1 MIPSVV
7 ASEIRSSVEDFLKTE
22 FRPTTPT
29 MEHLLNRFLEN
40 PEAVFKGPY
49 LSLSLPFQKGHFG
62 TDYFPHV
69 PMKFP
74 PFRHQER
81 AFERLSSPHYA
92 STLVATGT
100 GSGKTECFLMPILD
114 HCYQYRGETG
124 IKAILLYPMNALATD
139 QAKRIAQLI
148 WNNPNLKGKV
158 TAGLFVG
165 EKEQHPNAVMTPDG
179 IITDKDILRQSPPD
193 ILLTNYKMLD
203 YLLIRPLNQPLWS
216 GNHPH
221 TLRYLAVDEIHTF
234 DGAQGTDLAC
244 LIRRLKGRLQTPRNH
259 LACVGTSATLG
270 GKEGKAEMIN
280 YASELFD
287 ESFAEEAVIEEDR
300 LTSSEFLADAFIDP
314 TPVPNSDSTNDLNP
328 SKYETVEAYIR
339 AQYELWF
346 DEELTAPFTET
357 QWRVQLG
364 ERLTSLPIVHNL
376 LKILDS
382 HPVMAL
388 NDLWQELS
396 QKMRMPKNA
405 SPDYTQALLDSLI
418 ALCAVARR
426 QEGDSIFPWVNIRLQ
441 FWMRELRRMVASID
455 ATPELTY
462 ADDLS
467 PDEQERK
474 LPIVH
479 CRECG
484 STGWGGVRENHQSR
498 QIKSNLRDFYLS
510 FFSKRPLT
518 AFIFPTGGDDQRIHH
533 QGQFHTQTFCQ
544 DCLTLGEKDHHRCL
558 NCGSENLIS
567 VVEPNLI
574 ETKQTQTGGT
584 QRFITRDCPFCGNKD
599 GLAILGSRA
608 ASLASAAIGT
618 LYTSTYNSDRKLI
631 AFSDS
636 VQDAAHRAG
645 FFEARTFRTTLR
657 TALCQYLQRQG
668 NGKTLDTILSD
679 FKSYW
684 RTQLGS
690 DADYVATFMP
700 TDLEWLA
707 EWEDLQKTGACS
719 PQLKEF
725 IDKRLDW
732 ELLTEIGLRSSFGA
746 SLERTGACAVQVD
759 PSVLETAT
767 QDLLWRLQNEV
778 GALHHLDAD
787 TLKSFLLG
795 FIHHLRVKGAL
806 LHPLT
811 DKYIETEGK
820 TYLLQQAPF
829 MPAMGPA
836 SLNPSYLV
844 DRQGTNFEAILK
856 KNNRSSWCSLHAYK
870 HFFATG
876 ELTLGET
883 QLPLIYELILNTLE
897 QHGILGRRYTQKTTT
912 VWGLELKALMADAN
926 AIYLECDRCS
936 HGLVSPQN
944 TLSLWENTPC
954 LQSNCTGHY
963 HPSQRKELD
972 FYRQLYSRGELW
984 RIFAREHTGL
994 LDRSVREEIENQ
1006 FIAAQKRVRNSGV
1019 SPECKTHSR
1028 QRHYPNLLS
1037 ATSTLE
1043 MGINIGDLSSALL
1056 CSVPPTQANYQQ
1068 RVGRTGRTDG
1078 NSFVV
1083 AIANGRPHD
1092 LFFWADPL
1100 TMIAGGVETPGFYLD
1115 ASAIL
1120 QRQLTAY
1127 CLDRWIA
1134 TGIQPSQLPEQLR
1147 LVLDAVKDQQ
1157 VDRFPYPWLHYIRE
1171 HHTTLLQ
1178 EFFDLFPEQIS
1189 ERTKAQLRTFIE
1201 KGEEDEGG
1209 LSWRIL
1215 NRLQEV
1221 AEERKRLQSQI
1232 KTLQRKIKDKEKAP
1246 KSKDHEEE
1254 ITELKQECSGFRQ
1267 IIKNLDQKNTLNFF
1281 TDEGLIPNYA
1291 FPEAGVILK
1300 SIIWRKQQTTGNTQK
1315 GGLDTFSLE
1324 YERPSGAAIR
1334 ELVPSSLFYAE
1345 GRQVKIDRVDLN
1357 LTHIEEWRFCRQC
1370 TYATRTLGEDAQQKT
1385 CPRCGDTMWRD
1396 QGRTRK
1402 MAKLRQVMATT
1413 GDRASRIRDDRDDRT
1428 PAFFTRKLFPDFDPR
1443 DRGDGYIVQ
1452 DEAFPF
1458 GFEFVNRTTFREIN
1472 FGEANP
1478 QADVVEI
1485 AGESQPRAGFNICRS
1500 CGTVYKGVNQKN
1512 HAFYCNNKDEDNL
1525 TELIY
1530 LFRDFESESIR
1541 FLMPIDTLKSPQKF
1555 HSFIAALQ
1563 LGLKL
1568 YFKGEVNHLRT
1579 LISEEP
1585 QANSSFRKPFLFLYD
1600 TVPGGTGYLRQLIK
1614 NPDQLFQ
1621 VFQESLNVLRSC
1633 DCEDGCYKCLFA
1645 YRNSFE
1651 RDYTSRSSAM
1661 DILNAIVSRQDKLAK
1676 EENNLSQIKLNTL
1689 FDSILE
1695 QRLIE
1700 ALASYQYRGEK
1711 VTFQNEIVNGKSGYF
1726 IKIGESSWNI
1736 EPQVEL
1742 GEEEGISV
1750 SSKADFVFWPVR
1762 NVAKLRPIIVFTDG
1776 WEFHADRISY
1786 DFLQRM
1792 AIVRS
1797 SQYYVWSL
1805 SWSDIEARLDVSNKN
1820 FFSNLLTLNCNQ
1832 QFQQKKAALYHQYQ
1846 CDSLRGIAEGNNFTN
1861 LMQFLANPDPQLWI
1875 NHALVRTF
1883 AQLKKNSIS
1892 PTDWKQQV
1900 THFIPPESL
1909 TAFMETPQYISQVS
1923 LPSFN
1928 GESLVESYVA
1938 IDQTKHK
1945 KKDRKGAFILT
1956 WLNDRAP
1963 VTEEELQKAWV
1974 GVLHQFN
1981 LLQFLDFSYFLTA
1994 KGQQESINFDLI
2006 LPDESDTTIEPKENL
2021 LSEELAAA
2029 WSEIETV
2036 LLDPEAKQLASA
2048 MKVQG
2053 WPLPEVGFELIND
2066 VGTVLGEAEFA
2077 WSEQQ
2082 LAVLSETDAALQEQF
2097 EALGWQVTTISELL
2111 NQPELFQK
2119 YYSELNNG

>member
-22 FRPTTPT
+22 FRPTTPS

-40 PEAVFKGPY
+40 PEALFKGPY
-49 LSLSLPFQKGHFG
+49 LSLSLPFQQGNSGK
-62 TDYFPHV
+62 DYFPQV

-81 AFERLSSPHYA
+81 AFDRLSSPNYA

-114 HCYQYRGETG
+114 HCYQSQGETG

-165 EKEQHPNAVMTPDG
+165 EKEQHPNAVMTSDG
-179 IITDKDILRQSPPD
+179 VITDKEILRQSPPD

-203 YLLIRPLNQPLWS
+203 YLLIRPVNQPLWS
-216 GNHPH
+216 GNNPY
-221 TLRYLAVDEIHTF
+221 TLRYLVVDEIHTF

-244 LIRRLKGRLQTPRNH
+244 LIRRLKGRLQIPREY

-270 GKEGKAEMIN
+270 EEEGKAEMLN

-287 ESFAEEAVIEEDR
+287 ESFHEEAIIEEDR
-300 LTSSEFLADAFIDP
+300 LTSSDFLADAFIDP
-314 TPVPNSDSTNDLNP
+314 TPLPSIDDADALNP
-328 SKYETVEAYIR
+328 NNYNSVEAYIR
-339 AQYELWF
+339 TQYELWF
-346 DEELTAPFTET
+346 DEELTASFTET
-357 QWRVQLG
+357 QWRIQLG

-388 NDLWQELS
+388 NHLWQELS
-396 QKMRMPKNA
+396 RKMRLPKNA
-405 SPDYTQALLDSLI
+405 PSHYPNALLDSLI

-426 QEGDSIFPWVNIRLQ
+426 QDGDSIFPWVNIRLQ
-441 FWMRELRRMVASID
+441 FWMRELRRMVASVE
-455 ATPELTY
+455 ATPQLTY

-467 PDEQERK
+467 ADEQNQR
-474 LPIVH
+474 LPVVH

-484 STGWGGVRENHQSR
+484 STGWGGIREHYQSQ
-498 QIKSNLRDFYLS
+498 QIKGNLKDFYLY
-510 FFSKRPLT
+510 FFGKRPLT
-518 AFIFPTGGDDQRIHH
+518 AFIFPTGGDRQKDYN
-533 QGQFHTQTFCQ
+533 QGQFHTKTFCQ
-544 DCLTLGEKDHHRCL
+544 DCFTLGEKDHHKCL

-567 VVEPNLI
+567 VVEPNMI
-574 ETKQTQTGGT
+574 QATQTSTGGT

-618 LYTSTYNSDRKLI
+618 LYSSTYNSDRKLI

-645 FFEARTFRTTLR
+645 FFEARTFRTTIR
-657 TALCQYLQRQG
+657 TALCQYLQNQG
-668 NGKTLDTILSD
+668 NGKTLNTILRD
-679 FKSYW
+679 FKTYW
-684 RTQLGS
+684 QTQLGS

-707 EWEDLQKTGACS
+707 EWENLQKTGDCS
-719 PQLKEF
+719 SQLKEF

-746 SLERTGACAVQVD
+746 SLERTGACAVQVE
-759 PSVLETAT
+759 PSLLETAT
-767 QDLLWRLQNEV
+767 QELLWRLQNEV

-787 TLKSFLLG
+787 TLKCFLLG
-795 FIHHLRVKGAL
+795 FIHHLRIKGAL

-811 DKYIETEGK
+811 DRYIETEGN
-820 TYLLQQAPF
+820 TYLLQRPPF

-836 SLNPSYLV
+836 SLNPSYLAE
-844 DRQGTNFEAILK
+844 RQGTNFEAILK

-883 QLPLIYELILNTLE
+883 QLPLIYDLILNTLE
-897 QHGILGRRYTQKTTT
+897 KHGIVGQRYTAKNTT
-912 VWGLELKALMADAN
+912 VWGLELKALTADAQAN
-926 AIYLECDRCS
+926 YLECDRCS
-936 HGLVSPQN
+936 HGIVSQPN
-944 TLSLWENTPC
+944 TLSLWENAPC
-954 LQSNCTGHY
+954 LQSTCTGRY
-963 HPSQRKELD
+963 QRSQRKELD

-1006 FIAAQKRVRNSGV
+1006 FIAAQERY
-1019 SPECKTHSR
+1019 
-1028 QRHYPNLLS
+1028 YPNLLS

-1078 NSFVV
+1078 NSFIV
-1083 AIANGRPHD
+1083 AIANGKPHD
-1092 LFFWADPL
+1092 LFFWAEPL
-1100 TMIAGGVETPGFYLD
+1100 TMISGGVETPGFYLD

-1134 TGIQPSQLPEQLR
+1134 TGIQPSQVPEQLK
-1147 LVLDAVKDQQ
+1147 LVLDAVKRQQ
-1157 VDRFPYPWLHYIRE
+1157 VNQFPYPWLHYIQA
-1171 HHTTLLQ
+1171 HHTTLL
-1178 EFFDLFPEQIS
+1178 EDFFNLFPQQIS
-1189 ERTKAQLRTFIE
+1189 ERTKAQLHIFIE
-1201 KGEEDEGG
+1201 KGEQDEGG

-1221 AEERKRLQSQI
+1221 AEERQRLQSQI
-1232 KTLQRKIKDKEKAP
+1232 DTLRRKIKEKEKAP
-1246 KSKDHEEE
+1246 KSKDYEEE
-1254 ITELKQECSGFRQ
+1254 IAELKQEQNGFRQ
-1267 IIKNLDQKNTLNFF
+1267 IKKNIDDKNTLNFF

-1291 FPEAGVILK
+1291 FPETGVILK
-1300 SIIWRKQQTTGNTQK
+1300 SIIWRKKQTTGNTQN

-1357 LTHIEEWRFCRQC
+1357 LAHIEEWRFCRQC
-1370 TYATRTLGEDAQQKT
+1370 TYATRTLGEDVQQKT

-1413 GDRASRIRDDRDDRT
+1413 GDHSSRIRDDRDDRT

-1443 DRGDGYIVQ
+1443 DRGDGYLVQ
-1452 DEAFPF
+1452 DEMFPF
-1458 GFEFVNRTTFREIN
+1458 GFEFIDRTTFREIN

-1485 AGESQPRAGFNICRS
+1485 AGEVQSRAGFKVCRS
-1500 CGTVYKGVNQKN
+1500 CGTVYKGANQKN
-1512 HAFYCNNKDEDNL
+1512 HTSSCRYQGDDDETHFTDI
-1525 TELIY
+1525 IY
-1530 LFRDFESESIR
+1530 LFREFESESIR
-1541 FLMPIDTLKSPQKF
+1541 LLMPIDTLTSPQKF

-1568 YFKGEVNHLRT
+1568 YFKGQVNHLRT

-1585 QANSSFRKPFLFLYD
+1585 QPNSSFRKPFLFLYD

-1621 VFQESLNVLRSC
+1621 MFKESLNLLRSC

-1661 DILNAIVSRQDKLAK
+1661 DLLNAIVSRQDKLAK
-1676 EENNLSQIKLNTL
+1676 EENNLSQVQLNTL

-1695 QRLIE
+1695 QRFIE
-1700 ALASYQYRGEK
+1700 AVASYQYRGEP
-1711 VTFQNEIVNGKSGYF
+1711 VTFHSEIVNGKSGYF
-1726 IKIGESSWNI
+1726 LKIGESSWNI
-1736 EPQVEL
+1736 EPQVVL

-1762 NVAKLRPIIVFTDG
+1762 NAAKLRPIVVFTDG
-1776 WEFHADRISY
+1776 WKYHNNQIGY

-1792 AIVRS
+1792 AIIRS
-1797 SQYYVWSL
+1797 SRYYIWSL
-1805 SWSDIEARLDVSNKN
+1805 SWSDIEARSDASNKN
-1820 FFSNLLTLNCNQ
+1820 FFSNLITLDCNPKLQ
-1832 QFQQKKAALYHQYQ
+1832 SQKAAMYRQYQ
-1846 CDSLRGIAEGNNFTN
+1846 CDKLQGVAEGNNFTN
-1861 LMQFLANPDPQLWI
+1861 LMHFLANPDPQLWTS
-1875 NHALVRTF
+1875 HALVRTF
-1883 AQLKKNSIS
+1883 AQIKTNSI
-1892 PTDWKQQV
+1892 TATNWKQQV
-1900 THFIPPESL
+1900 TNFISPDRL
-1909 TAFMETPQYISQVS
+1909 TAFMETPQYIDKVS
-1923 LPSFN
+1923 LPSFSS
-1928 GESLVESYVA
+1928 ESLVESYIA
-1938 IDQTKHK
+1938 IDKARHQN
-1945 KKDRKGAFILT
+1945 KDSKGAFILT
-1956 WLNDRAP
+1956 WLNDRAQ
-1963 VTEEELQKAWV
+1963 VTDEELQKAWV

-1981 LLQFLDFSYFLTA
+1981 LLQFLDFSYFLSA
-1994 KGQQESINFDLI
+1994 KGLQEGVNFDPI
-2006 LPDESDTTIEPKENL
+2006 FPDESDTTIEPEETP
-2021 LSEELAAA
+2021 LSNELVAA
-2029 WSEIETV
+2029 WAEIETV
-2036 LLDPEAKQLASA
+2036 LFDAEAKQLASA
-2048 MKVQG
+2048 MKAED
-2053 WPLPEVGFELIND
+2053 WPLPEVGFELVNAM
-2066 VGTVLGEAEFA
+2066 GTVLGEAEFA
-2077 WSEQQ
+2077 WSEKK
-2082 LAVLSETDAALQEQF
+2082 LAVLSNVDEAVQEQF
-2097 EALGWQVTTISELL
+2097 EALGWRVTTISDLL
-2111 NQPELFQK
+2111 NQPELFQQ
-2119 YYSELNNG
+2119 YYLELNNG

>member
-22 FRPTTPT
+22 FRPTTPS

-62 TDYFPHV
+62 RDYFPDV

-81 AFERLSSPHYA
+81 AFERLSSPNYA

-114 HCYQYRGETG
+114 HCYQSGGETG

-165 EKEQHPNAVMTPDG
+165 EKEQHPNAVMTSDG
-179 IITDKDILRQSPPD
+179 VITDKDILRQSPPD

-203 YLLIRPLNQPLWS
+203 YLLIRPLNQPIWS

-221 TLRYLAVDEIHTF
+221 TLRYLVVDEIHTF

-244 LIRRLKGRLQTPRNH
+244 LIRRLKGRLQIPRKH

-270 GKEGKAEMIN
+270 GEEGKAEMLN
-280 YASELFD
+280 YAQELFD
-287 ESFAEEAVIEEDR
+287 ESFDEEAVIEEDR
-300 LTSSEFLADAFIDP
+300 LTASEFLADAFIDP
-314 TPVPNSDSTNDLNP
+314 SPLPSSHCTDDLNP
-328 SKYETVEAYIR
+328 SHYETVEAYIR

-376 LKILDS
+376 LKILDHHGAIS
-382 HPVMAL
+382 LP
-388 NDLWQELS
+388 DLWQELS
-396 QKMRMPKNA
+396 RKMRMPKNA
-405 SPDYTQALLDSLI
+405 PPDYTQALLDSLI

-441 FWMRELRRMVASID
+441 FWMRELRRMVASVD
-455 ATPELTY
+455 ATPQLTY

-467 PDEQERK
+467 ANEQNRR
-474 LPIVH
+474 LPVVH

-484 STGWGGVRENHQSR
+484 STGWGGVRENHQSQ
-498 QIKSNLRDFYLS
+498 QIKGNLKDFYLS
-510 FFSKRPLT
+510 FFSKRPAT
-518 AFIFPTGGDDQRIHH
+518 AIIFPTGGGVQTTHN
-533 QGQFHTQTFCQ
+533 QEQLHTQTFCQ
-544 DCLTLGEKDHHRCL
+544 DCFTLGEKDHHRCL

-574 ETKQTQTGGT
+574 QATKTRTGGT
-584 QRFITRDCPFCGNKD
+584 QRSITRDCPFCGNKD

-657 TALCQYLQRQG
+657 TALRQYLERQG
-668 NGKTLDTILSD
+668 NGKTLNTILSD

-707 EWEDLQKTGACS
+707 EWEDLQKTGDCS

-767 QDLLWRLQNEV
+767 QELLWRLQNEV

-787 TLKSFLLG
+787 TLKLFLLG

-811 DKYIETEGK
+811 DQYIETEGS
-820 TYLLQQAPF
+820 TYLLQKPPF

-836 SLNPSYLV
+836 SLNPSYLA
-844 DRQGTNFEAILK
+844 DKPGTNFEAILK

-883 QLPLIYELILNTLE
+883 QLPLIYDLILNTLE
-897 QHGILGRRYTQKTTT
+897 KHGILGRRYTPKNTT
-912 VWGLELKALMADAN
+912 VWGLELKSLTADAKAN
-926 AIYLECDRCS
+926 YLECDRCS
-936 HGLVSPQN
+936 HGIVSSQN
-944 TLSLWENTPC
+944 TLSLWENAPC

-963 HPSQRKELD
+963 RPSQRKELD

-1006 FIAAQKRVRNSGV
+1006 FIAAQ
-1019 SPECKTHSR
+1019 

-1068 RVGRTGRTDG
+1068 RVGRAGRTDG
-1078 NSFVV
+1078 NSFIV

-1100 TMIAGGVETPGFYLD
+1100 TMISGGVDTPGFYLD

-1134 TGIQPSQLPEQLR
+1134 TGIQPSQVPEQLK
-1147 LVLDAVKDQQ
+1147 LVLDAVKQQQ
-1157 VDRFPYPWLHYIRE
+1157 VNQFPYPWLHYIQE
-1171 HHTTLLQ
+1171 HHTSLLE
-1178 EFFDLFPEQIS
+1178 EFFHLFPQQIS
-1189 ERTKAQLRTFIE
+1189 NRTKAQLRTFIE
-1201 KGEEDEGG
+1201 KGEQDEGG

-1221 AEERKRLQSQI
+1221 AEERQRLKSQI
-1232 KTLQRKIKDKEKAP
+1232 DTLRRKIKEKENAP
-1246 KSKDHEEE
+1246 KNKDHEEE
-1254 ITELKQECSGFRQ
+1254 IAELKQERSGFQQ
-1267 IIKNLDQKNTLNFF
+1267 IIKNLNQKNTLNFF

-1300 SIIWRKQQTTGNTQK
+1300 SIIWRRKQTTGNTQQ

-1357 LTHIEEWRFCRQC
+1357 LVNIEEWRFCRQC
-1370 TYATRTLGEDAQQKT
+1370 TYATRTLGEDVQQKT

-1413 GDRASRIRDDRDDRT
+1413 RDRASRIRDDRDDRT

-1443 DRGDGYIVQ
+1443 ERGDGYLVQ
-1452 DEAFPF
+1452 DETFPF
-1458 GFEFVNRTTFREIN
+1458 GFELINRTTFREIN

-1485 AGESQPRAGFNICRS
+1485 AGESQPRAGFKVCRS
-1500 CGTVYKGVNQKN
+1500 CGTVYKGANQKN
-1512 HAFYCNNKDEDNL
+1512 HTSSCRYQGDDDETRFTDI
-1525 TELIY
+1525 IY
-1530 LFRDFESESIR
+1530 LFREFESESIR
-1541 FLMPIDTLKSPQKF
+1541 LLMPIDTLTSPQKF

-1568 YFKGEVNHLRT
+1568 YFKGQVNHLKT

-1585 QANSSFRKPFLFLYD
+1585 QPNSPFRKPFLFLYD

-1661 DILNAIVSRQDKLAK
+1661 DILNAIVNRQDKLVK
-1676 EENNLSQIKLNTL
+1676 EENNLSQIQLNTL

-1695 QRLIE
+1695 QRFIE
-1700 ALASYQYRGEK
+1700 ALASYQYRGEL
-1711 VTFQNEIVNGKSGYF
+1711 VTFHSEIVNGKSGYF
-1726 IKIGESSWNI
+1726 FKIGESSWNI

-1762 NVAKLRPIIVFTDG
+1762 NAAQLRPIVVFTDG
-1776 WEFHADRISY
+1776 WTYHNDQISY

-1797 SQYYVWSL
+1797 SQYYIWSL
-1805 SWSDIEARLDVSNKN
+1805 SWSDVEARLDVSNKN

-1832 QFQQKKAALYHQYQ
+1832 QFQQKKAALYQQYQ

-1861 LMQFLANPDPQLWI
+1861 LMQFLANPDPQLWTT
-1875 NHALVRTF
+1875 HALVRTLS
-1883 AQLKKNSIS
+1883 QVKKNAIS
-1892 PTDWKQQV
+1892 PTAWKQQV

-1909 TAFMETPQYISQVS
+1909 SAFMETPQYIGQIS
-1923 LPSFN
+1923 LPSFS
-1928 GESLVESYVA
+1928 GESLVESYIA
-1938 IDQTKHK
+1938 IEQTKHK
-1945 KKDRKGAFILT
+1945 KKDSKGAFILT
-1956 WLNDRAP
+1956 WLNDRAQ
-1963 VTEEELQKAWV
+1963 VTDEELQKAWV

-1994 KGQQESINFDLI
+1994 KGLQKGVNFDLSF
-2006 LPDESDTTIEPKENL
+2006 PDESDTVIEQDEKP
-2021 LSEELAAA
+2021 LSDELAAA
-2029 WSEIETV
+2029 WTEIETV
-2036 LLDPEAKQLASA
+2036 LFEAETKQLASF
-2048 MKVQG
+2048 MKAQG
-2053 WPLPEVGFELIND
+2053 WQLPEVGFELVNA

-2077 WSEQQ
+2077 WPEKH
-2082 LAVLSETDAALQEQF
+2082 LAMLSEVDQALQEEF
-2097 EALGWQVTTISELL
+2097 EAQGWQVTTISHLL
-2111 NQPELFQK
+2111 NQPELFQQ
-2119 YYSELNNG
+2119 YNMELNNG